1 MTTNTSRR
9 NALRRALAG
18 GSALPALLLAATLG
32 FTAAP
37 SPSLAQTDQ
46 PAEQPAAEGEGSS
59 GEGTVTVQPQP
70 GGNANTRVGETF
82 QDWQMVC
89 QIVGEG
95 QEICGAIQEVL
106 NGEKL
111 ALWAAFGCF
120 QQAEKPVLILRVP
133 YDLVDP
139 PTGLRVSQGIQ
150 VAVDGGGQVPIP
162 FEVCAPGGCQIGVLM
177 EDDFVTALKAGNK
190 MNVTVPLST
199 GQTATINIS
208 LQGFTAAFGALTKP
222 E

>member
-18 GSALPALLLAATLG
+18 GSALPALLLSAMIG
-32 FTAAP
+32 FAAAP
-37 SPSLAQTDQ
+37 SPVLAQTDQ
-46 PAEQPAAEGEGSS
+46 PAAEEAQPAES

-70 GGNANTRVGETF
+70 QGNANTRIGETF

-89 QIVGEG
+89 QAVAEG
-95 QEICGAIQEVL
+95 QEICGAIQEVM

-111 ALWAAFGCF
+111 ALWAAFGYF

-133 YDLVDP
+133 YDLTDP

-177 EDDFVTALKAGNK
+177 EDDFVAALKGGNK

-199 GQTATINIS
+199 GQTATINVS